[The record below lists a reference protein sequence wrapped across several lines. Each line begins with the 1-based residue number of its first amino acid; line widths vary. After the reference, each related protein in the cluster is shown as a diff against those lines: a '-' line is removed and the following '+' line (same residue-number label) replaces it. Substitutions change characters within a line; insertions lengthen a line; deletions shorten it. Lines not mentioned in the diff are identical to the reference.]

1 MDTFDTQEDAVAQ
14 AAQVIQFK
22 VDDEDVETTEREL
35 TPREILGLAG
45 LDPDQ
50 HYLVLVKGGK
60 PDKSFEQTPNEKI
73 HLHPG
78 IEFASVFTGPTHVS

>member
-1 MDTFDTQEDAVAQ
+1 LEAQ
-14 AAQVIQFK
+14 SKSHEIDFS
-22 VDDEDVETTEREL
+22 VDGEPLETTSQQLTATQILEL
-35 TPREILGLAG
+35 AE
-45 LDPDQ
+45 LDPSQ

-60 PDKSFEQTPNEKI
+60 PDTSYETTPNEEI